1 MGGAAGGSS
10 VGFDIPLRGVAM
22 KAWIAVLS
30 FVLLSCLARAD
41 QGLIGGIGLTH
52 LTVYEQRKAPD
63 GLNSGSPHVHGI
75 TDEAYYILSGSG
87 RVELH
92 DLTLGFRTVDLK
104 PGDYLQ
110 FPPCTLHRIIS
121 THKLVILA
129 VMGNAGLAEKGDARI
144 YFGKAVDDDP
154 AEYARLMGLAKTR
167 GLEGALDRRDAAV
180 RAYLG
185 LMGSWKAD
193 KPAYFAEL
201 RRFMGRHLTNIEK
214 LKPSFAE
221 AVQQGPLHWGELT
234 EQRLADLP
242 KSDEKTKPARH
253 DLESDFSYGMCG
265 VLRPFLTL
273 KPLGDMPK

>member
-1 MGGAAGGSS
+1 MR
-10 VGFDIPLRGVAM
+10 VRLL
-22 KAWIAVLS
+22 VLS
-30 FVLLSCLARAD
+30 MALVGCLARAD

-92 DLTLGFRTVDLK
+92 DLAHGFRTVDLK
-104 PGDYLQ
+104 AGDYLQ

-121 THKLVILA
+121 TDKLVILA

-144 YFGKAVDDDP
+144 YFGKAVDEDP
-154 AEYARLMGLAKTR
+154 AEYARLAGLAKAK

-185 LMGSWKAD
+185 LMELWKTD
-193 KPAYFAEL
+193 RPAYFAEL
-201 RRFMGRHLTNIEK
+201 KRFMQVHLNALETMK
-214 LKPSFAE
+214 SAFAQ
-221 AVQQGPLHWGELT
+221 AVQQGPLHWGQLT
-234 EQRLADLP
+234 EQRLANPESVRYEKLDPASRDLQ
-242 KSDEKTKPARH
+242 A
-253 DLESDFSYGMCG
+253 DFAYGMCG

-273 KPLGDMPK
+273 KPLGDIPNQR

>member
-1 MGGAAGGSS
+1 VRFLILAMVLVQCAA
-10 VGFDIPLRGVAM
+10 
-22 KAWIAVLS
+22 
-30 FVLLSCLARAD
+30 CAD

-75 TDEAYYILSGSG
+75 TDEAYYILSGKG

-92 DLTLGFRTVDLK
+92 DAEHGFRTVDLK

-110 FPPCTLHRIIS
+110 FPPLTLHRIIS
-121 THKLVILA
+121 TDKLTILA

-154 AEYARLMGLAKTR
+154 AEYARLAGLAKAN

-180 RAYLG
+180 TAYVG
-185 LMGSWKAD
+185 LMELWKTD
-193 KPAYFAEL
+193 KQAYVTEL
-201 RRFMGRHLTNIEK
+201 KRFTDVHLRALEK
-214 LKPSFAE
+214 LKPAFGE
-221 AVQQGPLHWGELT
+221 AVQQGPLRWGKLT

-242 KSDEKTKPARH
+242 GANQSLEPASH
-253 DLESDFSYGMCG
+253 DLESDFAYGMCG

-273 KPLGDMPK
+273 RPLGGMPDKP

>member
-1 MGGAAGGSS
+1 MRIRLF
-10 VGFDIPLRGVAM
+10 VVIM
-22 KAWIAVLS
+22 VL
-30 FVLLSCLARAD
+30 VSCVARAD

-75 TDEAYYILSGSG
+75 TDEAYYVLSGSG

-121 THKLVILA
+121 TRKLVILA
-129 VMGNAGLAEKGDARI
+129 VMGNAGLAERGDARI

-154 AEYARLMGLAKTR
+154 AEYARLAGLAKAK

-180 RAYLG
+180 KAYLD
-185 LMGSWKAD
+185 LMDLWKTD
-193 KPAYFAEL
+193 KPAYFAEI
-201 RRFMGRHLTNIEK
+201 RRFTDMHLKALEK
-214 LKPSFAE
+214 LKPSFTE
-221 AVQQGPLHWGELT
+221 AVQTGPLYWGRLT

-242 KSDEKTKPARH
+242 QADEKHEPTTH
-253 DLESDFSYGMCG
+253 DLQSDFAYGMCG

-273 KPLGDMPK
+273 KPLEDTADKR

>member
-1 MGGAAGGSS
+1 
-10 VGFDIPLRGVAM
+10 M
-22 KAWIAVLS
+22 KMRLL
-30 FVLLSCLARAD
+30 VLLMMCISCFARAD

-92 DLTLGFRTVDLK
+92 DLTHGFRTVDLK
-104 PGDYLQ
+104 PSDYLQ

-129 VMGNAGLAEKGDARI
+129 VMGNAGLAERGDARI

-154 AEYARLMGLAKTR
+154 AEYARLAGLAKAK

-180 RAYLG
+180 KAYLG
-185 LMGSWKAD
+185 LMDLWKTD
-193 KPAYFAEL
+193 RQAYFAEL
-201 RRFMGRHLTNIEK
+201 RRFIGVHLNGLEK
-214 LKPSFAE
+214 LKPSFGE
-221 AVQQGPLHWGELT
+221 AVQTGPLYWGRLSEK
-234 EQRLADLP
+234 RLADLP
-242 KSDEKTKPARH
+242 QADEKQEPASH
-253 DLESDFSYGMCG
+253 DLESDFAYGMCG

-273 KPLGDMPK
+273 KPLGDIPK

>member
-1 MGGAAGGSS
+1 MR
-10 VGFDIPLRGVAM
+10 IRL
-22 KAWIAVLS
+22 
-30 FVLLSCLARAD
+30 FVIIMALVSGLARAD

-63 GLNSGSPHVHGI
+63 GLNSGSPHVHGV

-92 DLTLGFRTVDLK
+92 DLTHGFRTVDLK

-121 THKLVILA
+121 TRKLVILA
-129 VMGNAGLAEKGDARI
+129 VMGNAGLAERGDARI

-154 AEYARLMGLAKTR
+154 AEYARLVGLAKAN

-180 RAYLG
+180 KAYLG
-185 LMGSWKAD
+185 LMDLWKTD
-193 KPAYFAEL
+193 RQAYFAEL
-201 RRFMGRHLTNIEK
+201 RRFIGVHLNGLEK
-214 LKPSFAE
+214 LKLSFGE
-221 AVQQGPLHWGELT
+221 AVQTGPLYWGRLT

-242 KSDEKTKPARH
+242 QADEKQEPATH
-253 DLESDFSYGMCG
+253 DLQTDLAYGMCG

-273 KPLGDMPK
+273 KPLGDTADKR

>member
-1 MGGAAGGSS
+1 MR
-10 VGFDIPLRGVAM
+10 LRLFIVTLAC
-22 KAWIAVLS
+22 
-30 FVLLSCLARAD
+30 LSCLARAD

-92 DLTLGFRTVDLK
+92 DLQHGFRTVELR

-121 THKLVILA
+121 TDKLVILA

-154 AEYARLMGLAKTR
+154 AEYARLAGLAKAK

-180 RAYLG
+180 KAYLG
-185 LMGSWKAD
+185 LMDLWKTD

-201 RRFMGRHLTNIEK
+201 RRFIGVHLNGLAK
-214 LKPSFAE
+214 LEPSFAE
-221 AVQQGPLHWGELT
+221 AVQNGPLHWGQLT
-234 EQRLADLP
+234 EQRLASLP
-242 KSDEKTKPARH
+242 QADEKLEPMSH
-253 DLESDFSYGMCG
+253 DLQSDFAYGMCG

-273 KPLGDMPK
+273 RPLGDIPK

>member
-1 MGGAAGGSS
+1 MR
-10 VGFDIPLRGVAM
+10 IRL
-22 KAWIAVLS
+22 
-30 FVLLSCLARAD
+30 FVVIMALVSCLARAD

-92 DLTLGFRTVDLK
+92 DLMHGFRTVDLK

-121 THKLVILA
+121 THKLMILA

-144 YFGKAVDDDP
+144 YFGKAVDENP
-154 AEYARLMGLAKTR
+154 TEYARLAGLAKAK

-180 RAYLG
+180 RAYMG
-185 LMGSWKAD
+185 LMDLWKTD
-193 KPAYFAEL
+193 KPAYFTEL
-201 RRFMGRHLTNIEK
+201 RRFIGVHLNGLEK
-214 LKPSFAE
+214 LKPSFTE
-221 AVQQGPLHWGELT
+221 AVQQGPLHWGRLT
-234 EQRLADLP
+234 EQRLANLP
-242 KSDEKTKPARH
+242 KADEKWEPAFH
-253 DLESDFSYGMCG
+253 DLESDFAYGMCG

-273 KPLGDMPK
+273 KALG